1 MNATAVV
8 WSSEIRSP
16 SSSNRETMAA
26 MPRTRSNFLRT
37 SDGWSISM
45 NLVAADVSPRTGLLS
60 SLRISADSRRRL
72 RFRHSTR
79 ESFRGN
85 LSRQVRGS
93 VAWRFEGTLLQKLA
107 PTWKPA
113 NRAPAAT
120 SSLRLLARLAF
131 TCVLPIGLQF
141 FAHAA
146 EADLTL
152 HHGKVVTVD
161 ERFSIHE
168 AIAVEAGR
176 IVQVGRDN
184 EVLKRRGPRT
194 EVLDLQGRVVLPGLM
209 DSHAHPADACMTEL
223 DHPIPPMESIQDVLE
238 YIQARGRALKE
249 GEWIEVHQVFITRL
263 REQRYP
269 TRAELDRAAPKH
281 PVLFATGPD
290 AALNS
295 LALKLSGI
303 DRDFKVTDGGSG
315 FAEKDPKTGE
325 PTGILRN
332 CTRYVKVKSSKRQPT
347 RAEKVERLRE
357 LFADY
362 NAVGLTSVCD
372 RNAGSDE
379 IETYKQLRASGS
391 LTVRVSLSQHI
402 DTLGPLDGVLANIRQ
417 VSQDPL
423 FKERD
428 DWLRTVGIKTFL
440 DGGMLTGSAYM
451 RQPWGVSE
459 IYGISDPNY
468 RGVLFIPKERL
479 VPMVRAAVECG
490 LQFTAH
496 SVGDGAVHAL
506 LEAYA
511 EVDKELSVRK
521 TRPCISQ
528 SSFMSREAVQEA
540 ARLGVMVDIQPAWL
554 YLDTHTLAKQF
565 GYERLRYFQPLRSL
579 FEAGAIA
586 GGGSDH
592 MQKIGSLRSVN
603 PYNPFLGMATAITRK
618 ARQYEGRLHPEESL
632 TREQAIRF
640 YTINNARILG
650 CDDKLGSPEPGKLA
664 DLMVVDRDLLTCPED
679 QIAATQELR
688 TYVGGMLVYQHDK
701 Q

>member
-1 MNATAVV
+1 
-8 WSSEIRSP
+8 
-16 SSSNRETMAA
+16 
-26 MPRTRSNFLRT
+26 
-37 SDGWSISM
+37 M
-45 NLVAADVSPRTGLLS
+45 NLVAADVSRRTSLLS

-131 TCVLPIGLQF
+131 TCVLLIGLQF

-146 EADLTL
+146 EADLIL

-315 FAEKDPKTGE
+315 FAEKDPKRGE

-347 RAEKVERLRE
+347 RAEKVERLGE

-402 DTLGPLDGVLANIRQ
+402 DSIGALDTILSRIRQ

-428 DWLRTVGIKTFL
+428 DWLRIVGIKTFL

-459 IYGISDPNY
+459 IYGISDPDY
-468 RGVLFIPKERL
+468 RGVLFIPKDRL
-479 VPMVRAAVECG
+479 VPMVRAAVESG

-511 EVDKELSVRK
+511 EVDRELPVRK
-521 TRPCISQ
+521 TRPCISH
-528 SSFMSREAVQEA
+528 SNFMSREAVEQA

-554 YLDTHTLAKQF
+554 YLDTRTLAKQF
-565 GYERLRYFQPLRSL
+565 GYERLRYFQPLHSL
-579 FEAGAIA
+579 FEAGAVA

-603 PYNPFLGMATAITRK
+603 PYNPFLGMATAITRQAK
-618 ARQYEGRLHPEESL
+618 QYEGRLHPEEAL

-650 CDDKLGSPEPGKLA
+650 CDDKLGSLEPGKLA
-664 DLMVVDRDLLTCPED
+664 DLIVLDRDLSICPED
-679 QIAATQELR
+679 QIAATRVLR
-688 TYVGGMLVYQHDK
+688 TYVGGKLVYPPGKTDK
-701 Q
+701 P